1 MDPPALAFSLPPELP
16 LGLSVRSI
24 EMEFERLIAKTW
36 RTLHIFSFSHTT
48 TMAFELNATM
58 LAVLKNIRPNIHI
71 YTNDKGTAERLQA
84 MFSCVSSSVEVSYWI
99 KENSSF
105 HIKSI
110 VVDRKDV
117 YIGSANFSIS
127 ALKENAEVG
136 LFFESES
143 IAESLIDYAE
153 TLMAA
158 GLLVS
163 LEG

>member
-1 MDPPALAFSLPPELP
+1 MDSPALAFSLPSELP

-36 RTLHIFSFSHTT
+36 KTLHIFSFSHNT

-58 LAVLKNIRPNIHI
+58 LAVLKNTRPNIHI
-71 YTNDKGTAERLQA
+71 YTNDKGTAERLHA
-84 MFSCVSSSVEVSYWI
+84 MFSRVSSSVETSYWT

-117 YIGSANFSIS
+117 YLGSANFSIS
-127 ALKENAEVG
+127 ALRENAEAG
-136 LFFESES
+136 LFFESEN
-143 IAESLIDYAE
+143 IAESLIEYAE
-153 TLMAA
+153 ILTTA
-158 GLLVS
+158 GLLVP
-163 LEG
+163 LGG